1 MPELAAS
8 NAFVIAWLPG
18 TEGGGI
24 ADVLF
29 RKRQGEVKF
38 DFTGKLSFSWP
49 RSSMN
54 TGADGGD
61 RDGSPLFPYGFGLS
75 Y

>member
-1 MPELAAS
+1 MSSDA
-8 NAFVIAWLPG
+8 VIAAWLPG

-29 RKRQGEVKF
+29 GEFKP
-38 DFTGKLSFSWP
+38 TGRLPHTWP
-49 RSSMN
+49 TSIEQVPCN
-54 TGADGGD
+54 DGDHAAGEA
-61 RDGSPLFPYGFGLS
+61 LFPYGYGLT